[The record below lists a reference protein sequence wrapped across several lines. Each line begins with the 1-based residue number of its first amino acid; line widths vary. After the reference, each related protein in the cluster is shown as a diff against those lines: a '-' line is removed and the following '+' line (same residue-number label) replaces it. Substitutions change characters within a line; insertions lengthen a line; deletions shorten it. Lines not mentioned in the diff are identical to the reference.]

1 MEINYN
7 LGILVIVAYLLGSV
21 PFGLLIAKSKGID
34 LRSVGS
40 GNIGATNVGRALG
53 RKWAYLCFILDALK
67 GAVPM
72 IIAGTLI
79 DRPASTTDLW
89 LWLLVGCTTVAGH
102 IYPVYV
108 RFKGGKGVATSLGMV
123 LGLWPYFTVCGLI
136 CFVIWALTLFK
147 WKYVSL
153 SSIIGAISFPIVFAV
168 EILIKSPQW
177 SFGRLWPLLTVA
189 VLMAGL
195 VVLTHRENIARL
207 KKGTENKVFQK
218 KNDGDKK

>member
-7 LGILVIVAYLLGSV
+7 LGILVIAAYLLGSV
-21 PFGLLIAKSKGID
+21 PFGLLIAKAKGID

-53 RKWAYLCFILDALK
+53 RKWAYLCFLLDALK

-72 IIAGTLI
+72 IIAGMLI
-79 DRPASTTDLW
+79 HKPAAIWDLW

-123 LGLWPYFTVCGLI
+123 LGLWPYYTLCGLI
-136 CFVIWALTLFK
+136 CFAIWAITLFK

-153 SSIIGAISFPIVFAV
+153 SSIIAAIAFPAVFCAA
-168 EILIKSPQW
+168 ILIKSPDW
-177 SFGRLWPLLTVA
+177 SFGALWPLLIIAAVMA
-189 VLMAGL
+189 VL
-195 VVLTHRENIARL
+195 VVWRHKDNIKRL
-207 KKGTENKVFQK
+207 KNGTENKVFQK
-218 KNDGDKK
+218 

>member
-1 MEINYN
+1 MNYN
-7 LGILVIVAYLLGSV
+7 LGILVIFAYLLGSV
-21 PFGLLIAKSKGID
+21 PFGLLIAKAKGID

-72 IIAGTLI
+72 IIAGAMI
-79 DRPASTTDLW
+79 DKPASIIDLW

-136 CFVIWALTLFK
+136 TFVIWAIALFK

-153 SSIIGAISFPIVFAV
+153 SSIIGAIAFPIIFAV
-168 EILIKSPQW
+168 GILIKSPQW
-177 SFGRLWPLLTVA
+177 SFGQLWPLLTVA
-189 VLMAGL
+189 ILMAAL

-218 KNDGDKK
+218 KIDGDNR